1 MLKVRNHSKA
11 GLLKTMFSASILL
24 CSTVA
29 MAQSQKSG
37 VIKDANGEPLIGV
50 TVLEQGTSNGT
61 VTDVNGRYTLK
72 TTKPNAKLK
81 VSYIGYESQVIT
93 PGQSVTLSAN
103 DATLNE
109 VVVVGYGTMRRKDV
123 TSSITTVNA
132 KDLDKGVYTDPAQ
145 MLQGKVAGLVI
156 SSSGD
161 PNGSSSI
168 TLRGSSSL
176 REGEAMQPYYVI
188 DGIPGMDISMVA
200 PDDIESIDV
209 LRDATATAIYGSKA
223 ANGVVVIETKAPTKG
238 KLQISYKGDYSLD
251 FADLSDYNL
260 MNSREKLEFEKLAG
274 VYKDNTSDPFNQIKL
289 DNLYNSR
296 LRDIEQ
302 GVDTYWLSVPLRTG
316 FTHKHN
322 VYAEGG
328 EGNVRYGLGLN
339 YGMVNGVMKGSDRE
353 TLGGN
358 LDLIYRTGKFQ
369 FSNKLSIDYLETNN
383 PAVSFAEYAQANPY
397 YKKYGANGK
406 INKYLYYPEDGLN
419 DNPVSNPLWNA
430 HLNNYD
436 KGQRFGFT
444 NNFIAEWFATDD
456 LRVRAKFGMTK
467 YDDTQDERLSPEHT
481 DFDDKE
487 ATQKGLFKH
496 SLQKYLYYEGDISA
510 TFGKLIAKKHQINA
524 VLGFNF
530 NNTTSK
536 TNGYSATGFTDDQ
549 FAAPSFANNY
559 PTGGKPRYSE
569 NIKHASSFYLNGG
582 YAYDNRYLL
591 DFNLRND
598 GASMFG
604 TDNRFRTTWSVGLG
618 WNIHHEK
625 WLEDRD
631 IFQLLKLRASVG
643 NPGNQNFSAY
653 QAYTTYIFNSLMSN
667 IFGTGVIINSLGN
680 NDLAW
685 QETINYN
692 FGADVT
698 TLGNRL
704 NLTLDYFIKNTDP
717 LLAIITTP
725 GSMGVTSEAL
735 NAGKQ
740 KTNGWEATIKFSP
753 IYMPQQRINW
763 NISLSATHAKSKYAN
778 IGNAF
783 SALNESGKTSLH
795 NTTRYYDGGSPTAIW
810 AVRSAGIDPATGKE
824 LFIKRDGTYSFTYD
838 ASDEVVCGDTE
849 PDVEGLLGTTFY
861 YKGFSFSCYFRY
873 QYGGQ
878 LFNSSL
884 FDKVENIGTADVYN
898 NQDRRA
904 LYDRWSVNNRNALY
918 KGISMVQKTDKSS
931 RFVMDE
937 NTLTCESINIGYE
950 FPLNIAKKFGM
961 QALSIQANMNDIF
974 RCSTVKAERGI
985 DYPFARTV
993 SFSIGATF

>member
-11 GLLKTMFSASILL
+11 GLLKTMFSASLLL
-24 CSTVA
+24 CSTAA

-510 TFGKLIAKKHQINA
+510 TFGKLIAKKHQLNA

-824 LFIKRDGTYSFTYD
+824 LFIKRNGTYSFTYD